1 MASAKKVIVKKKT
14 ETAITVADIAK
25 ELAKTKAYRSADP
38 FFRDKSDPSGG
49 RGEIRNS
56 KKFFV
61 DNMVG
66 EDFSSEIK
74 VKGKLISPQEGRF
87 RTAAKLVAG
96 QKWDSMNNYYKAT
109 GTKPKRM
116 TDAQNMQFKAE
127 RKMRF
132 DGAKPS
138 NRNSQIKKGK

>member
-14 ETAITVADIAK
+14 ETAISSADIAK

-38 FFRDKSDPSGG
+38 FYRDKFGG
-49 RGEIRNS
+49 TGEMRVS
-56 KKFFV
+56 RKEFV

-66 EDFSSEIK
+66 ENFSSEIK

-87 RTAAKLVAG
+87 KAAAKLVAG

-109 GTKPKRM
+109 GTKPNRM
-116 TDAQNMQFKAE
+116 TDAQNLQAKAE
-127 RKMRF
+127 RKMRS

-138 NRNSQIKKGK
+138 NRNARPAPKK

>member
-14 ETAITVADIAK
+14 ETSISSADIAK

-38 FFRDKSDPSGG
+38 FYRDKSGG
-49 RGEIRNS
+49 TGEIRVS
-56 KKFFV
+56 KKEFV

-66 EDFSSEIK
+66 ENFSSEIK
-74 VKGKLISPQEGRF
+74 VKGKLISPQESRF
-87 RTAAKLVAG
+87 RSAAKLVAG

-127 RKMRF
+127 RKMRS

-138 NRNSQIKKGK
+138 NRNSQTSPKK

>member
-14 ETAITVADIAK
+14 ETAISSADIAK

-38 FFRDKSDPSGG
+38 FYRDKFGG
-49 RGEIRNS
+49 TGEMRVS
-56 KKFFV
+56 RKEFV

-66 EDFSSEIK
+66 ENFSSEIK

-116 TDAQNMQFKAE
+116 TDAQNTQFKAE
-127 RKMRF
+127 RKMRS

-138 NRNSQIKKGK
+138 NRNSRTAPKK

>member
-14 ETAITVADIAK
+14 ETAISSADIAK

-38 FFRDKSDPSGG
+38 FYRDKFGG
-49 RGEIRNS
+49 TGEMRVS
-56 KKFFV
+56 RKEFV

-109 GTKPKRM
+109 GTKPTRM
-116 TDAQNMQFKAE
+116 TDAQNMQAKAE
-127 RKMRF
+127 RKMRS

-138 NRNSQIKKGK
+138 NRNSRTAPKK